1 MFGALGAI
9 VSIAKKA
16 GPIIG
21 TVKKVV
27 GAVSDSKDE
36 IDVLFQSFK
45 KKLDTDGD
53 GQSDFTSREAIE
65 FIAEVIVVV
74 ATRL

>member
-1 MFGALGAI
+1 MFGALGAVI
-9 VSIAKKA
+9 GIAKKA

-21 TVKKVV
+21 GVKKVV

-36 IDVLFQSFK
+36 IDVLFKSFK
-45 KKLDTDGD
+45 KKLDSDGD

-74 ATRL
+74 ARRL